1 MNACRRTATLAS
13 ESDDDDDGVADLP
26 VGGDDSGRERVVARL
41 GAGVAGA
48 SAAAPRFAALP
59 ATKRNLSKDA
69 IISVKDARRA
79 MTCRR
84 HTARDELTVVESRE
98 KRAEIFRAS
107 VEFLETA
114 GPRKR
119 RPSTR

>member
-13 ESDDDDDGVADLP
+13 ESDDDDDGVADLA

-79 MTCRR
+79 VTCRR
-84 HTARDELTVVESRE
+84 QTARGELTVVESRE
-98 KRAEIFRAS
+98 KRAEIFFGQVSILGRDGRSEKKAP
-107 VEFLETA
+107 L
-114 GPRKR
+114 
-119 RPSTR
+119 

>member
-13 ESDDDDDGVADLP
+13 ESDDDDDDGVADLA

-98 KRAEIFRAS
+98 KARGNIFGQVSIKGRDGRSEKKAP
-107 VEFLETA
+107 L
-114 GPRKR
+114 
-119 RPSTR
+119 